1 MSDRAGSLTDS
12 ADGSKAREGSAD
24 ALKASVDLSLVA
36 ERPSSNRA
44 HNKTTV
50 EPEKLPLSGE
60 ARERAER
67 LAAQLGS
74 THSG

>member
-1 MSDRAGSLTDS
+1 MSDRAGSEADM
-12 ADGSKAREGSAD
+12 ADGSNPREGSAD
-24 ALKASVDLSLVA
+24 ALKTSVDLSLVA
-36 ERPSSNRA
+36 ERPSTNRA

-50 EPEKLPLSGE
+50 EPELPVSGE
-60 ARERAER
+60 ARERAQR

>member
-1 MSDRAGSLTDS
+1 MIDRAGSLTDS
-12 ADGSKAREGSAD
+12 GDGSKAREGSAD